1 MSWDGGKM
9 CLIKEK
15 ATAKIGSCL
24 CHFFAWALGLLLV
37 IPIFILLFYFL
48 AKEISRTK
56 IVPTPDGAPSQISG
70 DPKSFPSEKSLFLTS
85 HLERNAE
92 REGWS

>member
-1 MSWDGGKM
+1 M
-9 CLIKEK
+9 CLIKEQ

-24 CHFFAWALGLLLV
+24 CHFLAWTLGLLLV
-37 IPIFILLFYFL
+37 IPIYILLFYFS
-48 AKEISRTK
+48 AKEISRTT
-56 IVPTPDGAPSQISG
+56 IVPTPNGAPPQISG
-70 DPKSFPSEKSLFLTS
+70 DPKSFPAEKSLFLAS

>member
-1 MSWDGGKM
+1 M

-56 IVPTPDGAPSQISG
+56 IVPTPDGAL
-70 DPKSFPSEKSLFLTS
+70 PKFLGIQKAFHQKNHFS
-85 HLERNAE
+85 
-92 REGWS
+92 